1 MAENKMKLHWDNVYY
16 NKNENEVSWYQK
28 IPKTSLDHI
37 KSLNLNLDSK
47 IIDVGAG
54 ESRLVDNLLDLG
66 FNNIDVL
73 DISKKSIEKAKNRLG
88 EKSEKIN
95 WIVSDINDFVSN
107 NKYDLWHD
115 RAAFHFLKDSS
126 QINNYVELAN
136 SSLNSKGKII
146 LGTFSSNGPL
156 KCSGL
161 EISRYNSSSINEIF
175 KKHFILLNHR
185 ISIHPT
191 PFDTF
196 QEFLF
201 TVFVFFFII

>member
-1 MAENKMKLHWDNVYY
+1 MKLHWDNVYY

-201 TVFVFFFII
+201 TVFEKK

>member
-1 MAENKMKLHWDNVYY
+1 MAENKMKLHWNNVYY

-126 QINNYVELAN
+126 QINNYVELVN

-201 TVFVFFFII
+201 AVFEKK

>member
-88 EKSEKIN
+88 KKSEKIN

-136 SSLNSKGKII
+136 LSLNSKGKII

-175 KKHFILLNHR
+175 KKYFILLNHR

-196 QEFLF
+196 QEFMF
-201 TVFVFFFII
+201 AVFEKK

>member
-88 EKSEKIN
+88 KKSEKIN

-201 TVFVFFFII
+201 TVFEKK

>member
-126 QINNYVELAN
+126 KINNYVFCNHTNCRSLSKTFNKELT
-136 SSLNSKGKII
+136 I
-146 LGTFSSNGPL
+146 FS
-156 KCSGL
+156 
-161 EISRYNSSSINEIF
+161 
-175 KKHFILLNHR
+175 
-185 ISIHPT
+185 
-191 PFDTF
+191 
-196 QEFLF
+196 FLR
-201 TVFVFFFII
+201 

>member
-1 MAENKMKLHWDNVYY
+1 MKLYWDNVYY

-201 TVFVFFFII
+201 TVFEKK

>member
-28 IPKTSLDHI
+28 IPKTSLDHG
-37 KSLNLNLDSK
+37 KSLNLNCDSK

-201 TVFVFFFII
+201 TVFEKK

>member
-73 DISKKSIEKAKNRLG
+73 DISKKSIEKVKNRLG

-201 TVFVFFFII
+201 AVFEKK

>member
-73 DISKKSIEKAKNRLG
+73 DISKKSIEKVKNRLG

-126 QINNYVELAN
+126 QINNYVELVN

-201 TVFVFFFII
+201 AVFEKK

>member
-136 SSLNSKGKII
+136 LSLNSKGKII

-201 TVFVFFFII
+201 TVFEKK

>member
-1 MAENKMKLHWDNVYY
+1 MKLHWDNVYY

-201 TVFVFFFII
+201 

>member
-88 EKSEKIN
+88 KKSEKIN

-136 SSLNSKGKII
+136 LSLNSKGKII

-201 TVFVFFFII
+201 TVFEKK

>member
-73 DISKKSIEKAKNRLG
+73 YISKKSIEKAKNRLG

-201 TVFVFFFII
+201 TVFEKK

>member
-73 DISKKSIEKAKNRLG
+73 DISKKSIEKVKNRLG

-136 SSLNSKGKII
+136 LSLNSKGKII

-201 TVFVFFFII
+201 TVFEKK

>member
-201 TVFVFFFII
+201 AVFEKNK

>member
-1 MAENKMKLHWDNVYY
+1 MAENKMKLHWNNVYY

-73 DISKKSIEKAKNRLG
+73 DISKKSIEKVKNRLG

-201 TVFVFFFII
+201 TVFEKK

>member
-28 IPKTSLDHI
+28 MPKTSLDHI

-88 EKSEKIN
+88 KKSEKIN

-201 TVFVFFFII
+201 TVFEKK

>member
-1 MAENKMKLHWDNVYY
+1 MAENKMKLHWNNVYY

-73 DISKKSIEKAKNRLG
+73 DISKKSIEKVKNRLG

-201 TVFVFFFII
+201 AVFEKK

>member
-115 RAAFHFLKDSS
+115 RAAFHFLKDST

-196 QEFLF
+196 QEFMF
-201 TVFVFFFII
+201 AVFEKK

>member
-1 MAENKMKLHWDNVYY
+1 MAENKMKLHWNNVYY

-73 DISKKSIEKAKNRLG
+73 DISKKSIEKVKNRLG

-136 SSLNSKGKII
+136 LSLNSKGKII

-201 TVFVFFFII
+201 AVFEKK

>member
-73 DISKKSIEKAKNRLG
+73 DISKKSIEKVKNRLG

-201 TVFVFFFII
+201 TVFEKK

>member
-1 MAENKMKLHWDNVYY
+1 MSENKMKLHWDNVYY

-115 RAAFHFLKDSS
+115 RAAFHFLKDST

-201 TVFVFFFII
+201 AVFEKNK

>member
-191 PFDTF
+191 PFDSF

-201 TVFVFFFII
+201 TVFEKK

>member
-1 MAENKMKLHWDNVYY
+1 MKLHWDNVYY

-201 TVFVFFFII
+201 AVFEKK

>member
-28 IPKTSLDHI
+28 IPKISLDHI

-201 TVFVFFFII
+201 TVFEKK

>member
-1 MAENKMKLHWDNVYY
+1 MAENKMKLHWNNVYY

-73 DISKKSIEKAKNRLG
+73 DISKKSIEKVKNRLG

-126 QINNYVELAN
+126 QINNYVELVN

-201 TVFVFFFII
+201 TVFEKK

>member
-28 IPKTSLDHI
+28 IPKTSSDHI

-201 TVFVFFFII
+201 TVFEKK

>member
-1 MAENKMKLHWDNVYY
+1 MAENKMKLHWNNVYY

-73 DISKKSIEKAKNRLG
+73 DISKKSIEKVKNRLG

-126 QINNYVELAN
+126 QINNYVELVN

-201 TVFVFFFII
+201 AVFEKK

>member
-1 MAENKMKLHWDNVYY
+1 MSENKMKLHWDNVYY

-115 RAAFHFLKDSS
+115 RAAFHFLKDST

-201 TVFVFFFII
+201 TVFEKK

>member
-1 MAENKMKLHWDNVYY
+1 MAENKMKLHWNNVYY

-136 SSLNSKGKII
+136 LSLNSKGKII

-201 TVFVFFFII
+201 TVFEKK

>member
-1 MAENKMKLHWDNVYY
+1 MAENKMKLYWDNVYY

-201 TVFVFFFII
+201 TVFEKK

>member
-1 MAENKMKLHWDNVYY
+1 MAENKMKLHWNNVYY

-201 TVFVFFFII
+201 AVFEKK

>member
-126 QINNYVELAN
+126 KINNYVELAN
-136 SSLNSKGKII
+136 SCLNSNGKII

-196 QEFLF
+196 QEFMF
-201 TVFVFFFII
+201 AVFEKK

>member
-73 DISKKSIEKAKNRLG
+73 DISKKSIEKAKNW
-88 EKSEKIN
+88 EKNQRKLIGL
-95 WIVSDINDFVSN
+95 F
-107 NKYDLWHD
+107 
-115 RAAFHFLKDSS
+115 
-126 QINNYVELAN
+126 QILM
-136 SSLNSKGKII
+136 I
-146 LGTFSSNGPL
+146 L
-156 KCSGL
+156 
-161 EISRYNSSSINEIF
+161 
-175 KKHFILLNHR
+175 
-185 ISIHPT
+185 
-191 PFDTF
+191 
-196 QEFLF
+196 
-201 TVFVFFFII
+201 

>member
-28 IPKTSLDHI
+28 MPKTSLDHI

-88 EKSEKIN
+88 EKSKKIN

-136 SSLNSKGKII
+136 LSLNSKGKII

-201 TVFVFFFII
+201 TVFEKK

>member
-73 DISKKSIEKAKNRLG
+73 DISKKSIEKVKNRLG

-126 QINNYVELAN
+126 QINNYVELVN

-201 TVFVFFFII
+201 TVFEKK

>member
-1 MAENKMKLHWDNVYY
+1 MKNKMKLHWENVY
-16 NKNENEVSWYQK
+16 NKKNENEVSWYQK
-28 IPKTSLDHI
+28 VPNISLNHI
-37 KSLNLNLDSK
+37 KSLNLDLSSK
-47 IIDVGAG
+47 IIDIGAG

-185 ISIHPT
+185 ISTHPT

-201 TVFVFFFII
+201 TVFEKK